1 MARPSET
8 EHQEPGPSTKTTSE
22 KAPDKTARRES
33 YIAGEPDSAPELV
46 RFMGCKTM
54 TDIDNLEPEDLLTA
68 ATQASQTIAGWEVTI
83 VSQDEQILVQQAQ
96 IEVLQA
102 QLQEK
107 QNIIGYLER
116 NRTVQA
122 SPAPT
127 SSKSSKIPDP
137 EPLSD
142 GKDPTFENW
151 KIQVEGKFVVNHD
164 HFETENAKM
173 IYIFG
178 RTTGDAQTHL
188 RPKYGADE
196 DAFKTA
202 QEMIDFLANIYLDP
216 FKAKNARQ
224 DYRRL
229 NMSYKQ
235 TFMEFYTKFLHL
247 AGEAKIPLEDWQPD
261 LFDKLTMELQKAI
274 LPTLSSLTT
283 YKALADQCL
292 LLDRELK
299 RLHERSDRIKAN
311 KQDGNKSGSKPG
323 QNSSTNSKPA
333 ISAPA
338 NPASTF
344 SKSRPTYDDPAKQAL
359 SREGKCFKCQQFGH
373 FARDCPTANNVIQE
387 LERNE
392 NQDSGKDQP

>member
-22 KAPDKTARRES
+22 QTARRES
-33 YIAGEPDSAPELV
+33 YLAGNPDSAPELV
-46 RFMGCKTM
+46 QFMKCATE
-54 TDIDNLEPEDLLTA
+54 TDIDQIETKDLLTA
-68 ATQASQTIAGWEVTI
+68 AKQASLTIADWEVGMVT
-83 VSQDEQILVQQAQ
+83 QDEQITHQQTQ

-122 SPAPT
+122 SPAPI

-151 KIQVEGKFVVNHD
+151 KIQIEGKFVVNHD
-164 HFETENAKM
+164 HFGTENAKM

-188 RPKYGADE
+188 RPKYGTDE
-196 DAFKTA
+196 DSFKTA

-323 QNSSTNSKPA
+323 QNSSINPKPTTPV
-333 ISAPA
+333 SA
-338 NPASTF
+338 NQASTF
-344 SKSRPTYDDPAKQAL
+344 SKSRLTYDNFAK
-359 SREGKCFKCQQFGH
+359 
-373 FARDCPTANNVIQE
+373 
-387 LERNE
+387 
-392 NQDSGKDQP
+392 